1 MLGAEQIA
9 SQVTTREAMAIAM
22 QAAGAAR
29 TEVESQL
36 SKVSLQELLFLEDQ
50 ER

>member
-1 MLGAEQIA
+1 MWHRRLIEAISAESSA
-9 SQVTTREAMAIAM
+9 GLQVTTKEAMAIAM

-36 SKVSLQELLFLEDQ
+36 SKAS
-50 ER
+50 